1 MRLQSFIRP
10 YCVLLLF
17 AALSV
22 AMAYPTRAQDQTD
35 SDPQVQDQNPA
46 ETPAVDPKL
55 VATHKQAAII
65 KVEDDKGQ
73 ALPLLTFC
81 LDKDGNIL
89 AGVGT
94 KTGEIRVFDPDGKY
108 VRSWAVT
115 VKPEAVFAASDGSVY
130 VAGDGK
136 LLKYDGQGKLILE
149 ADAPHAAAIKAD
161 ASKLRELVI
170 AQAKQ
175 RAEMYA
181 KQGEIYQQAIDRFQK
196 EIDKLNAKGEDALTD
211 ADKQRIEAYEKA
223 IANYKRSKENFAKYA
238 QQNPAE
244 DLTEEQIQ
252 QQVERM
258 VASKMKMAS
267 VSAADGDVFVVAP
280 AFVGYGF
287 EVWRTDDEF
296 QNGKRIVSELRGCC
310 GQMDAQACSNGVF
323 VAENARYRVS
333 RYDRAGE
340 LTCNWGESDR
350 KGLVGFGSCCN
361 PMNVAFGPNGDV
373 YTAEATLGRVKRF
386 SPTGEFLGLVGSV
399 EIVPG
404 CKKVS
409 IAVNADGSRVY
420 MLDITRTHIVM
431 MVRKAGATAI
441 VAAE

>member
-1 MRLQSFIRP
+1 M
-10 YCVLLLF
+10 LLLS
-17 AALSV
+17 AAMSV
-22 AMAYPTRAQDQTD
+22 TVADPLRAQGENA
-35 SDPQVQDQNPA
+35 P
-46 ETPAVDPKL
+46 ETPAVDAKL
-55 VATHKQAAII
+55 VPTHEQAAII
-65 KVEDDKGQ
+65 KVVDKQGQ

-89 AGVGT
+89 AGVGAEA
-94 KTGEIRVFDPDGKY
+94 GEIRVYDPDGKF
-108 VRSWAVT
+108 VDSWAVA
-115 VKPEAVFAASDGSVY
+115 VKPEAVYAAADGNIY
-130 VAGDGK
+130 VAGAGK
-136 LLKYDGQGKLILE
+136 LLKYDNQGALLLK
-149 ADAPHAAAIKAD
+149 ADAPHAAAIMAD
-161 ASKLRELVI
+161 ASKLRAQVI
-170 AQAKQ
+170 AQAKS
-175 RAEMYA
+175 RAETYA
-181 KQGEIYQQAIDRFQK
+181 RQGEIYQQAIDRFQK
-196 EIDKLNAKGEDALTD
+196 QVDDLKATGEDALTE
-211 ADKQRIEAYEKA
+211 ADKQRITSYETA
-223 IANYKRSKENFAKYA
+223 IESYKQSKETFAKYA

-252 QQVERM
+252 QQIERM

-280 AFVGYGF
+280 SFVGYGF
-287 EVWRTDDEF
+287 EVWRTDDAFE
-296 QNGKRIVSELRGCC
+296 NGKRIVSELRGCC

-323 VAENARYRVS
+323 VAENARYRVG
-333 RYDRAGE
+333 RYDRDGKE
-340 LTCNWGESDR
+340 TCTWGEGDR
-350 KGLVGFGSCCN
+350 EGVVGFGSCCN

-431 MVRKAGATAI
+431 MVRKTGDTAI
-441 VAAE
+441 AATE